1 MINTKHRLWI
11 ALGWLLAFQA
21 AATDIQVS
29 IDRNPVSLNESFQ
42 ITFTATETPDG
53 NPDFSPLQANFEILN
68 QQRSSNMSWVNGKT
82 SRNEQWV
89 VNLMPKH
96 AGELLIPPIAFGADS
111 SEPAKVTV
119 SDAPQAQADSGN
131 DEIFLQVEVIPD
143 RPYVQSQVLYTL
155 KLYRR
160 VQITQASL
168 NDPEIKDALVEK
180 LGEDNTYSTRIN
192 GMDYWVTERKYAIF
206 PQQSGLFTVAPLT
219 LTAEVVSN
227 QNSQRPRFNGFFNRQ
242 ITETR
247 RVSSNAITLN
257 VLPVPASFT
266 DPTWLSAETLELK
279 ENWSAVN
286 LQTKVGEPLTRTIT
300 LTAKGATVG
309 QLPELAK
316 PSTLQGIK
324 TYPDQP
330 LLKEDKQND
339 GLMAVRE
346 EKVAY
351 IPSQPGEY
359 TLPALGISWF
369 NTKTQKTEV
378 ASLPEV
384 KLTALA
390 AGGGQAG
397 IPSTQPQQQAPV
409 QQSNPNLPDTQ
420 WAWQALSAVLAL
432 GWLTHMLWLYRHSK
446 TKAALDSHQS
456 ENQTKPDQ
464 QKSLKTACR
473 NNDPQA
479 AKQALLQW
487 GKHDFAADNLTMLA
501 RHCPEPLQAEI
512 LVLNQH
518 LYSGA
523 QTRWDGQPLLDAFT
537 KAGKHVTTSAARRAD
552 VLPPLY
558 RL

>member
-1 MINTKHRLWI
+1 MINTKNRLWI
-11 ALGWLLAFQA
+11 VLGWLLACSALA
-21 AATDIQVS
+21 AEIEVS
-29 IDRNPVSLNESFQ
+29 IDRNPVNLNESFQ

-53 NPDFSPLQANFEILN
+53 NPDFAPLQANFEILN
-68 QQRSSNMSWVNGKT
+68 QQRSTNMSWVNGNT
-82 SRNEQWV
+82 TRNEQWV
-89 VNLMPKH
+89 VNLMPKQ

-111 SEPAKVTV
+111 SKPAKVTV
-119 SDAPQAQADSGN
+119 TEAPQAQPNSSN
-131 DEIFLQVEVIPD
+131 DEIFLQVEASPD
-143 RPYVQSQVLYTL
+143 TPYVQSQVLYTL

-180 LGEDNTYSTRIN
+180 LGEDNTYSTQIN

-266 DPTWLSAETLELK
+266 DPAWLSAESVELR
-279 ENWSAVN
+279 ENWSATN

-309 QLPELAK
+309 QLPELSQ

-330 LLKEDKQND
+330 LLKEDKQPD
-339 GLMAVRE
+339 GLIAVRE
-346 EKVAY
+346 EKIAY

-359 TLPALGISWF
+359 TLPAVSISWF
-369 NTKTQKTEV
+369 NTKTQKSEV

-390 AGGGQAG
+390 AGGSPVSSPAAQA
-397 IPSTQPQQQAPV
+397 QQQTPLVEASPG
-409 QQSNPNLPDTQ
+409 QPNNPMFWP
-420 WAWQALSAVLAL
+420 ALSGLLAL
-432 GWLTHMLWLYRHSK
+432 GWLTNILWFYRRSRL
-446 TKAALDSHQS
+446 KAAANVSQLEHKPKLDPQ
-456 ENQTKPDQ
+456 KP
-464 QKSLKTACR
+464 LKIACLH
-473 NNDPQA
+473 NDPQA

-487 GKHDFAADNLTMLA
+487 GSQHFATDNLTELA
-501 RHCPEPLQAEI
+501 GRCREPLRAEI
-512 LVLNQH
+512 MLLNQR

-523 QTRWDGQPLLDAFT
+523 QSSWNGQLLWQAFT
-537 KAGKHVTTSAARRAD
+537 EAATGFTTGSTQQD
-552 VLPPLY
+552 DILPPLY
-558 RL
+558 KL